1 MQRRFREVA
10 ARAIRQGIQ
19 AIVIGVLPFAV
30 RDARAQIDTVRPPY
44 GGRLIREATFSGDS
58 TQKFAIYL
66 PPDYDGRRPRP
77 ALFVL
82 DPRGRGDFALSL
94 FAPAAARLGYVI
106 LSAYGSASD
115 RDEAPNVA
123 AMNAMLGMAQSALAV
138 DLNRL
143 YIAGMSGTARV
154 GAGFAAEARPH
165 FAGII
170 SSAAGMTST
179 SGFTKLFAGDSSF
192 AVFLTTGIYDF
203 NYREVRTFYSSLVTS
218 RIPVRFV
225 QGKAAHGWPTEEV
238 CGQALEWL
246 TLRSMLGGR
255 QPVDSAFVAARLDG
269 DLEAGRRLDMLG
281 RWDDASA
288 LYQSVAVDAGRHIQ
302 GDSARA
308 YARELLARR
317 GMRDYLRRLNSEL
330 QREDESI
337 RSALAYFGE
346 VRHSASAPSPRDIGR
361 ELRLD
366 ELKKRAGGKDSVA
379 AEASR
384 RALEG
389 INAFLSFYEPRAYL
403 EAGKPDYAL
412 ALLTAAETIRPL
424 RGESCALLAQ
434 SLGSRLANKHVGE
447 QCARPGRLPTE

>member
-1 MQRRFREVA
+1 
-10 ARAIRQGIQ
+10 
-19 AIVIGVLPFAV
+19 
-30 RDARAQIDTVRPPY
+30 
-44 GGRLIREATFSGDS
+44 
-58 TQKFAIYL
+58 
-66 PPDYDGRRPRP
+66 
-77 ALFVL
+77 
-82 DPRGRGDFALSL
+82 
-94 FAPAAARLGYVI
+94 
-106 LSAYGSASD
+106 
-115 RDEAPNVA
+115 
-123 AMNAMLGMAQSALAV
+123 
-138 DLNRL
+138 
-143 YIAGMSGTARV
+143 
-154 GAGFAAEARPH
+154 
-165 FAGII
+165 
-170 SSAAGMTST
+170 
-179 SGFTKLFAGDSSF
+179 
-192 AVFLTTGIYDF
+192 
-203 NYREVRTFYSSLVTS
+203 
-218 RIPVRFV
+218 VRFV

-346 VRHSASAPSPRDIGR
+346 VRHSSSAPSPPDIGR

-447 QCARPGRLPTE
+447 QCVRPGRLPTE